1 MSEALL
7 ISVGKGIESARVKKG
22 KSKMGPK
29 SRYLWSIFDID
40 CRRQSERF
48 LTVTLKFVCRW
59 YRKTDSLRYTVI
71 NGTVSGTY

>member
-7 ISVGKGIESARVKKG
+7 ISVGKGIESVRVKKG

-48 LTVTLKFVCRW
+48 LTVTLKFVCGW
-59 YRKTDSLRYTVI
+59 YRKT
-71 NGTVSGTY
+71 GCH